1 MHMLGDQLAHISRKA
16 KKYSELRTK
25 GTLVNFRTPLST
37 NNKTLWKDEDK
48 NLDKLRR

>member
-1 MHMLGDQLAHISRKA
+1 MHMLGDQLAHISREA

-25 GTLVNFRTPLST
+25 GPWVNFRTPLST
-37 NNKTLWKDEDK
+37 NNKTERKDEDK